1 MKVIFRLKSVNL
13 SDKENY
19 MSMAHNIINRW
30 KCMKN
35 LDAMVIPE
43 DVEVYVV
50 DDDSKAEVVFDE
62 QQETEDSR

>member
-19 MSMAHNIINRW
+19 MSMAHNIISRW
-30 KCMKN
+30 NSMKD

-50 DDDSKAEVVFDE
+50 DDDSKAEVVLDE

>member
-19 MSMAHNIINRW
+19 ISMARNIISRW
-30 KCMKN
+30 NDMKD

-43 DVEVYVV
+43 DVEVYTVN
-50 DDDSKAEVVFDE
+50 DDSTAEVVFDE
-62 QQETEDSR
+62 